1 MRSLRL
7 LSLVISVVSLRL
19 LRERFSAA
27 QQKQAPN
34 PQIVDVLEML

>member
-7 LSLVISVVSLRL
+7 LSLVISVSLTL
-19 LRERFSAA
+19 LLERSSAA

-34 PQIVDVLEML
+34 PQTVDVSEML